1 MLDISPLSILGKR
14 QVNWMPPHFH
24 VYSLEDVFFWDDPI
38 CDWIENKLKGRY
50 SLVKGTNSKGSS
62 VQVGFEDE
70 KELTFFML
78 ACPYIR
84 S

>member
-1 MLDISPLSILGKR
+1 MLDISSLSILGKR

-24 VYSLEDVFFWDDPI
+24 TYSLGEVFFLDEHI
-38 CDWIENKLKGRY
+38 RQWIENKLKGRY
-50 SLVKGTNSKGSS
+50 CLTQGSDSKGITTT
-62 VQVGFEDE
+62 VGFEDE

-78 ACPYIR
+78 ACPHTR